1 MDNRHVN
8 PKQFIVIPAGILHDK
23 NISSNAKLLYGMILS
38 LSRKNSHDDFGEL
51 GVCYSSNNYLA
62 HNLDLSR
69 ETITKC
75 IKQLEENGYIE
86 CNLNNFARNQTR
98 RKLYPTTKGWDGK
111 FLTSDAI
118 YEILEANHEEI
129 ERRRMTEEAYLKN
142 QANDIPF

>member
-38 LSRKNSHDDFGEL
+38 LSRKNNHDDFGEL
-51 GVCYSSNNYLA
+51 GVCYSNNNYLA

-75 IKQLEENGYIE
+75 ILRVV
-86 CNLNNFARNQTR
+86 L
-98 RKLYPTTKGWDGK
+98 RKGKKGNADGSASA
-111 FLTSDAI
+111 LPEGDC
-118 YEILEANHEEI
+118 
-129 ERRRMTEEAYLKN
+129 
-142 QANDIPF
+142 P